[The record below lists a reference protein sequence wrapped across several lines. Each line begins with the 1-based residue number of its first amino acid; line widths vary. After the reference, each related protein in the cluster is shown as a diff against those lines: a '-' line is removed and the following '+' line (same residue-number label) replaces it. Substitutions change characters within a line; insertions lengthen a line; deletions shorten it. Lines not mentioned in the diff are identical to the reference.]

1 MNFNRI
7 PTRLSTHF
15 VCDPYTTLMHYK
27 RTFKFLQ
34 QLKQI
39 PNCKILCL
47 GNKNQIDIAWSKHF
61 EGVTLQNCAATPGSS
76 SILSAAPV
84 HYSLI
89 VCLDPVLFAKHL
101 YGINVPVLGV
111 CTPRD
116 IHEHPEILKV
126 IDYLL
131 PAPSSRTDG
140 ALRRLLA
147 REYLDDDHDGQATH
161 SKQIPHS

>member
-15 VCDPYTTLMHYK
+15 VCDPYSTLMHYR

-34 QLKQI
+34 ALKTK
-39 PNCKILCL
+39 PNCRVLCL
-47 GNKNQIDIAWSKHF
+47 GNNNQININWPKHF
-61 EGVTLQNCAATPGSS
+61 EGLTIVNSAVSANS
-76 SILSAAPV
+76 SILSAASV

-89 VCLDPVLFAKHL
+89 LCLDPVLFAKHL
-101 YGINVPVLGV
+101 HHINVPVLGV
-111 CTPRD
+111 CTPRE

-131 PAPSSRTDG
+131 PSPSTRTDA
-140 ALRRLLA
+140 ALRQLLA
-147 REYLDDDHDGQATH
+147 RDFLDDDGAGEAAQ
-161 SKQIPHS
+161 KQIQE